1 MDQKKNRS
9 TVGKDS
15 IALAAP
21 EQTDIRGNMVK
32 SDTSAQTIEKDPEP
46 NNRNIK
52 SDIVKKEPEP
62 NNTNIKSDIVEKEP
76 EPNNTNIKSDVA
88 KKETVII
95 SVVTTPP
102 IANQKLKN
110 ENWSKK
116 EIKPTKSLDLEDQRR
131 DVEYI
136 LNLTKPLCTN
146 NKEKNLLNDEE
157 LTKDMVI
164 KFVKPHDLSLFY
176 IYTKFNQCLY
186 KPKFNQLKR
195 EFN

>member
-1 MDQKKNRS
+1 MDQKNSRS
-9 TVGKDS
+9 AVGKDS

-21 EQTDIRGNMVK
+21 EQTDIPGNIVK
-32 SDTSAQTIEKDPEP
+32 SGTSAQTIEADPEP
-46 NNRNIK
+46 NNSSIK
-52 SDIVKKEPEP
+52 SDVVKKEPEP
-62 NNTNIKSDIVEKEP
+62 NNS
-76 EPNNTNIKSDVA
+76 NIKSDVA

-95 SVVTTPP
+95 SLVSTPP
-102 IANQKLKN
+102 IANQKLKY

-136 LNLTKPLCTN
+136 LNLSKPLCTN
-146 NKEKNLLNDEE
+146 DKEKNILNDPD

-164 KFVKPHDLSLFY
+164 RFVKVHDLSLLY
-176 IYTKFNQCLY
+176 IYTKFDQCLY
-186 KPKFNQLKR
+186 PPKFNQLKR